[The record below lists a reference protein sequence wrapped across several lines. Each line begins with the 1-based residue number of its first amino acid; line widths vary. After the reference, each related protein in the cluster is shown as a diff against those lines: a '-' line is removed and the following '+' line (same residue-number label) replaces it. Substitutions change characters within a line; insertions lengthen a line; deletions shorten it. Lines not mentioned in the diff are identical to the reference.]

1 MLGIGDFYFYIAVSK
16 PNQMKKLLVIGGTQ
30 YIGRYLV
37 EQLVLLGKY
46 DITLFNRGKT
56 NAELFPTCAKIYGDR
71 NTDDVLKISHQYWDI
86 IIDVSC
92 YFPNPLNNLLD
103 ALKGKVGRYIF
114 VSTASLYQINPES
127 TEPMDE
133 NTPTVSC
140 SEEEKTDTTVSTY
153 NQRKSACEKILL
165 SKEWLD
171 IIIFRLGLVIG
182 KYDWTD
188 RLYYWLHKAYTQ
200 DEFLIP
206 NHGKNIISYSDVS
219 DLSRI
224 LIKAITIKNQH
235 TIYNAN
241 SYNASLFDFI
251 SRIIKRSNTSP
262 KLINITPEEF
272 KKQKL
277 KPWTD
282 LPLWVNGDYF
292 TLNNSRLK
300 NEFDIHYNSL
310 DETADALFNYCHND
324 LKWRKP
330 NTSIASLS
338 IEREKEIIN
347 EIKAKS

>member
-1 MLGIGDFYFYIAVSK
+1 MTWGYFIFTLLTK

-37 EQLVLLGKY
+37 EQLIRLEKY

-56 NAELFPTCAKIYGDR
+56 NTDIFPNLNKIHGDR
-71 NTDDVLKISHQYWDI
+71 NTDDILKISRQYWDI

-92 YFPNPLNNLLD
+92 YFPNPLNKLLD
-103 ALKGKVGRYIF
+103 TLEGKVGRYIF
-114 VSTASLYQINPES
+114 VSTASLYQLNPEA
-127 TEPMDE
+127 TQPMDE
-133 NTPTVSC
+133 NTAIVSC
-140 SEEEKTDTTVSTY
+140 KEEEKTDTTVSTY
-153 NQRKSACEKILL
+153 NQRKSECEKVLQ

-171 IIIFRLGLVIG
+171 VIIFRLGLVVG

-200 DEFLIP
+200 DEILIP

-224 LIKAITIKNQH
+224 LIRAIRIKNKH
-235 TIYNAN
+235 IIYNAN

-251 SRIIKRSNTSP
+251 SKIIERGNKSP

-272 KKQKL
+272 KKQEL

-300 NEFDIHYNSL
+300 NEFNIHYNSL
-310 DETADALFNYCHND
+310 DETADALFDYCNND
-324 LKWRKP
+324 LKWRAP
-330 NTSIASLS
+330 NTSIASLPL
-338 IEREKEIIN
+338 EKEQQIIA
-347 EIKAKS
+347 EIKSKV